1 MWDILNDSKNHLDTY
16 YNTFY
21 HMMMH
26 NAWKPRVRP
35 QKPRVRLKNRVSAH
49 MKNFDTISK

>member
-1 MWDILNDSKNHLDTY
+1 MWDILNDSKNDLDTY
-16 YNTFY
+16 YKTFY

-26 NAWKPRVRP
+26 NVWKPRVRP